1 MIGGIAGY
9 FLAGYTGILL
19 AITNRPIW
27 SDTPLL
33 GLLFIVSAASTSAAL
48 LILLA
53 HRRGWTM
60 PGLANLH
67 LMDDWVLAIEVIVII
82 AVIVSLGPVA
92 RAWLNVWGIL
102 LALAVIG
109 GMIVPLVMSWRA
121 RPVPLSNVT
130 IVATLV
136 LVGGLLL
143 RIVIVFSS
151 EAI

>member
-1 MIGGIAGY
+1 M
-9 FLAGYTGILL
+9 
-19 AITNRPIW
+19 
-27 SDTPLL
+27 
-33 GLLFIVSAASTSAAL
+33 
-48 LILLA
+48 
-53 HRRGWTM
+53 
-60 PGLANLH
+60 
-67 LMDDWVLAIEVIVII
+67 
-82 AVIVSLGPVA
+82 
-92 RAWLNVWGIL
+92 WGIL